1 MLGSPCATFHSKWR
15 FAGFLFV
22 FPCQFGSLFFSVSP
36 RSPCLSLPG
45 GAKGEGTGLRAQRAE
60 NKLGMAQ
67 TGGQSRPGRYV
78 SLAHPKRDDR

>member
-22 FPCQFGSLFFSVSP
+22 FPCQFGSL
-36 RSPCLSLPG
+36 CLSLPVSLSVSLSG